1 MPDRRSST
9 VAHIHP
15 VPTVKPGHEAQA
27 RGRALL
33 AALRPKQW
41 TKNLIVF
48 IGAAFTLQLTDPRV
62 VAITASGFLA
72 FCLLSSAGYLVN
84 DVLDLEADRQHPVKR
99 SRPVAS
105 GAVSTRTALVMAACL
120 AMAGLGLG
128 FLLKP
133 AFALFGLLYLLL
145 TGAYSLLLKHW
156 VLIDLFAIAGGFVL
170 RAVAGAVLVGVRV
183 SPWLYVCTVLAAL
196 FLGLAKRRQELSALA
211 GEAQQHRRNLSEYTV
226 DLVDQ
231 LMNIVTSATVM
242 AYSLY
247 TFSAPN
253 LPRNDAMMLTIP
265 LVLYGLFRYLY
276 LVRVKGLGG
285 SPEELLLSDRPLLA
299 TVLGWGAL
307 SLAVLYLS

>member
-1 MPDRRSST
+1 MSSSSRQQP
-9 VAHIHP
+9 ARP
-15 VPTVKPGHEAQA
+15 PQE

-48 IGAAFTLQLTDPRV
+48 IGAAFTLQLTDPRIV
-62 VAITASGFLA
+62 VMTSSGFLA
-72 FCLLSSAGYLVN
+72 FCLLSSAGYLIN

-99 SRPVAS
+99 LRPIAS
-105 GAVSTRTALVMAACL
+105 GAVAPRLALAVAAVL
-120 AMAGLGLG
+120 ASAGLTLG

-145 TGAYSLLLKHW
+145 TIAYSLLLKHW

-170 RAVAGAVLVGVRV
+170 RAVAGAVLVSVRV

-211 GEAQQHRRNLSEYTV
+211 GDAQQHRRNLSEYTI

-285 SPEELLLSDRPLLA
+285 SPEELLLTDRPLLL

-307 SLAVLYLS
+307 SLAVLYFS